1 MSEDKIII
9 SQSTVTMIFII
20 LWLVSA
26 FNFIVQCFLID
37 HGRSVTS
44 FSYVSFAAVVLIGI
58 LLVGNLLLN
67 TYRIITNK

>member
-20 LWLVSA
+20 LWLVST
-26 FNFIVQCFLID
+26 FNFIVQCFIID
-37 HGRSVTS
+37 HGGDITS
-44 FSYVSFAAVVLIGI
+44 FSYVSFIAEVLTGI